1 MPLGRDSRVLRCKGS
16 NIFGMGVCHHAKRL
30 SKSNVIQSEAK
41 NLEYIH
47 FMLSRFFAN
56 ALNDKMFKLSFAP
69 KFGQNRSFA
78 TLWMT
83 K

>member
-1 MPLGRDSRVLRCKGS
+1 MDRLFAFLFILLGIIEAIWGLW
-16 NIFGMGVCHHAKRL
+16 VCQNRKPL

-41 NLEYIH
+41 NLEYIKWV
-47 FMLSRFFAN
+47 L
-56 ALNDKMFKLSFAP
+56 P
-69 KFGQNRSFA
+69 RSFA